1 MSKKSKLVIDP
12 GKEIHFEGSVQPP
25 GPKPASL
32 DLRNPNSDK
41 RIAFKLRTL
50 DPSRYVVTPR
60 IGILEPGS
68 EVTVNIRFKAVQNM
82 NSYQPDRQRFLV
94 QAMIVQDDKLT
105 PEQCFQTAQP
115 RTIGTSKLKCL
126 FFEKCPTGDRHTEA
140 INDEDHDETASN
152 KSFTSIKSHGLKPGD
167 ICDCCGKMEN
177 MGLIMAIGAVIIFI
191 WIRGKIRL

>member
-105 PEQCFQTAQP
+105 PEQCVITMNITINHNFQDKTNK
-115 RTIGTSKLKCL
+115 IVFL
-126 FFEKCPTGDRHTEA
+126 FTNSFKRHNHEPLVP
-140 INDEDHDETASN
+140 AS
-152 KSFTSIKSHGLKPGD
+152 
-167 ICDCCGKMEN
+167 
-177 MGLIMAIGAVIIFI
+177 
-191 WIRGKIRL
+191 